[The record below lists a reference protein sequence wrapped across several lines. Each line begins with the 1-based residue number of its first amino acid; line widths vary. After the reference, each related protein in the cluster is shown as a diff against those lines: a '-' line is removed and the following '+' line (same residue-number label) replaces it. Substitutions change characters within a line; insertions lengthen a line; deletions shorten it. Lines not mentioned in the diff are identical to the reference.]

1 MKRGAVGLVAL
12 VVLALWAVPAVPV
25 AAVSLPNPEAPRVAT
40 IQATVKGGF
49 ASGRAVEMG
58 VVATHPAGWVH
69 LQTVTITLL
78 LNERPVE
85 DAVFDVQQETIAVT
99 GVDPVPVGTPAILRG
114 SFFAVDA
121 SRVRLVH
128 EAVGILMTLRITP
141 LAPIPRGSVLRASS
155 TDTDGK
161 VVSVR
166 RVAPLAPGFL
176 SWSTLALAVAVAL
189 FIGAFVG
196 NTFSTR
202 RHRQSEPSVWDILQ
216 RRLREESGWRPGLA
230 SPAVDASP

>member
-1 MKRGAVGLVAL
+1 VA
-12 VVLALWAVPAVPV
+12 
-25 AAVSLPNPEAPRVAT
+25 
-40 IQATVKGGF
+40 
-49 ASGRAVEMG
+49 
-58 VVATHPAGWVH
+58 VVATHPAGWVR
-69 LQTVTITLL
+69 LQTITITLL

-85 DAVFDVQQETIAVT
+85 DAVFAVHEETIAVT
-99 GVDPVPVGTPAILRG
+99 GVDPVPVGSPTVLRG

-128 EAVGILMTLRITP
+128 EAFGILMTLRITP
-141 LAPIPRGSVLRASS
+141 LAPIPGGSVLRASS
-155 TDTDGK
+155 TDVDGA

-176 SWSTLALAVAVAL
+176 SWSTLLLAVAVAL

-202 RHRQSEPSVWDILQ
+202 RHRQREPSVWDILQ

-230 SPAVDASP
+230 SQGPGGRA

>member
-1 MKRGAVGLVAL
+1 MRRRVVGLAAL
-12 VVLALWAVPAVPV
+12 LCAGLMAASAAPAG
-25 AAVSLPNPEAPRVAT
+25 AVSLPNPEAPRVAT

-49 ASGRAVEMG
+49 ARGRAVEVA
-58 VVATHPAGWVH
+58 VVATHPAGWVR
-69 LQTVTITLL
+69 LQTITITLL

-85 DAVFDVQQETIAVT
+85 DAVFAVHEETIAVT
-99 GVDPVPVGTPAILRG
+99 GVDPVPVGSPTVLRG

-128 EAVGILMTLRITP
+128 EAFGILMTLRITP
-141 LAPIPRGSVLRASS
+141 LAPIPGGSVLRASS
-155 TDTDGK
+155 TDVDGA

-176 SWSTLALAVAVAL
+176 SWSTLLLAVAVAL

-202 RHRQSEPSVWDILQ
+202 RHRQREPSVWDILQ

-230 SPAVDASP
+230 SQGPGGRA